1 MKIYFFVSDMSGRGG
16 TERTTALL
24 ANTFVRKGHDV
35 SIVSLIDENKD
46 CVYELDSKLDLVY
59 LATPSPNYLK
69 TRINRLFLLLR
80 AFIKILLNYS
90 FKDND
95 SIIICQGF
103 LSSVFVWF
111 SLNANRSIAC
121 EHYKYEVY
129 NSALRAF
136 RNFIYK
142 SFMTVVVLTDND
154 AKRFKLHKVNAYVI
168 PNMTSF
174 GIKPNRVANARRMIT
189 VGRLHPQ
196 KGYDL
201 LLSALV
207 SVFERYPDWYI
218 DIYADGDEAYGLF
231 LKKQV
236 SDLNLQSN
244 VFFKEFCTDIQKEY
258 LNSSFYVMSSRYEGF
273 PMTLLEA
280 MACGLPVVSFQCPEG
295 TAELLKDNV
304 GLLVPPEDVTML
316 SEAIIRMIR
325 DEKLRANC
333 TAKGLNVIQ
342 AYTPDKVYI
351 KWLTLFENIKENR

>member
-46 CVYELDSKLDLVY
+46 CVYELDSKIDLVY

-218 DIYADGDEAYGLF
+218 DIYADGDEAYGLL

-236 SDLNLQSN
+236 S
-244 VFFKEFCTDIQKEY
+244 I
-258 LNSSFYVMSSRYEGF
+258 
-273 PMTLLEA
+273 
-280 MACGLPVVSFQCPEG
+280 
-295 TAELLKDNV
+295 
-304 GLLVPPEDVTML
+304 
-316 SEAIIRMIR
+316 
-325 DEKLRANC
+325 
-333 TAKGLNVIQ
+333 
-342 AYTPDKVYI
+342 
-351 KWLTLFENIKENR
+351 

>member
-1 MKIYFFVSDMSGRGG
+1 
-16 TERTTALL
+16 
-24 ANTFVRKGHDV
+24 
-35 SIVSLIDENKD
+35 
-46 CVYELDSKLDLVY
+46 
-59 LATPSPNYLK
+59 
-69 TRINRLFLLLR
+69 
-80 AFIKILLNYS
+80 
-90 FKDND
+90 
-95 SIIICQGF
+95 
-103 LSSVFVWF
+103 
-111 SLNANRSIAC
+111 
-121 EHYKYEVY
+121 
-129 NSALRAF
+129 
-136 RNFIYK
+136 
-142 SFMTVVVLTDND
+142 MTVVVLTDND

-196 KGYDL
+196 KRYDL

-218 DIYADGDEAYGLF
+218 DIYADGDEAYGLL

-295 TAELLKDNV
+295 PAELLKDNV